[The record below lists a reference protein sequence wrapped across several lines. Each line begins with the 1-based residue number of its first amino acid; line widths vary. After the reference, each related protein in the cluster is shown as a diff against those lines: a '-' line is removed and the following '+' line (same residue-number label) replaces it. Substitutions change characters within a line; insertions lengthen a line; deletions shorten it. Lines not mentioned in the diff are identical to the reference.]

1 MLVTK
6 NNIKKLKD
14 KDIKYLLKN
23 HVSELLEAIRILY
36 IGSPKDK
43 EVEEWTLETEIFFC
57 QKMIQCPFFE
67 KKLKGVTGLIDLCEK
82 KKNHFDG

>member
-36 IGSPKDK
+36 IGSPRDK
-43 EVEEWTLETEIFFC
+43 EIEEWTLET
-57 QKMIQCPFFE
+57 
-67 KKLKGVTGLIDLCEK
+67 
-82 KKNHFDG
+82 